1 MADASVI
8 AAVFCALFAGH
19 HLGDHIVQT
28 DWQANHKALPGWL
41 GVRAMAGHLVG
52 YHACMVAAL
61 AGLAAVGVPLTV
73 TGSAVGLG
81 FSAVT
86 HGFLDRRW
94 PVRWILE
101 HTGSRDFAASQT
113 PLPGGY
119 LADQSLHIACLFV
132 AALLVVAGGGS

>member
-1 MADASVI
+1 MAEAAVI

-19 HLGDHIVQT
+19 HVGDHVAQT
-28 DWQANHKALPGWL
+28 DWQAKHKAGPGWL
-41 GVRAMAGHLVG
+41 GVRAMAGHLLG

-61 AGLAAVGVPLTV
+61 LGLVAAGVPLTFQ
-73 TGSAVGLG
+73 GCAVGLV

-101 HTGSRDFAASQT
+101 HTGSRAFAASQT
-113 PLPGGY
+113 PLHGPY
-119 LADQSLHIACLFV
+119 LADQSLHIVCLFV
-132 AALLVVAGGGS
+132 AALLVVGVGG